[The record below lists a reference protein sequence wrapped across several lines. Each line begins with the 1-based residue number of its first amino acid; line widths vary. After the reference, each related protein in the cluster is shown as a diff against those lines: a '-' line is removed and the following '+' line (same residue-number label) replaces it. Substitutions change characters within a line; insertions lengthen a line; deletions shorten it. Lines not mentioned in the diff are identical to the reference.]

1 MTPYT
6 IVCNGCASQIS
17 KRSKVYSNVT
27 TCGKYLG
34 VSIHE
39 VRIRCPHCA
48 SFILF
53 KVNPTKH
60 DYDLVSGAVQ
70 LLQEQ
75 ENPADD
81 EAADGGAAD
90 FTGSGGGGAA
100 AVDSIESVQQALLN
114 AERIDALTSAAGVKA
129 SDLGRA
135 RAAVEAGAAATE
147 AEASASAAA
156 AAAASA
162 RNVEWTAKDSEQARA
177 DFDAAKARAAAA
189 NGATAAP
196 TSISSLLPPVVST
209 FAFSSAAGTF
219 GVFAGDSGAGAAAG
233 VSDLMSSMRAAIQ
246 HGNAS
251 GSSSSVKS
259 GTAPTS
265 ALGSGAAVVV
275 GRQLDSV
282 LASLLRNPAAS
293 TTLAATTALA
303 APSPSTGG
311 STSVADASTSGVS
324 GKTPIVV
331 SNVAVVVPSPAPP
344 AGSEETAPVAVNG
357 GRRARRGGNLLS
369 ELTE

>member
-53 KVNPTKH
+53 KVNPTKN

-75 ENPADD
+75 ENPAED
-81 EAADGGAAD
+81 ETADGGAAD
-90 FTGSGGGGAA
+90 FTGSSGGGAT

-114 AERIDALTSAAGVKA
+114 AERIDALTSAAGVRA

-147 AEASASAAA
+147 AEASASAAAA

-189 NGATAAP
+189 NVTTTAAP
-196 TSISSLLPPVVST
+196 TSSSSLLPPMAGS
-209 FAFSSAAGTF
+209 FAFSSASGTF
-219 GVFAGDSGAGAAAG
+219 GVFAGDSGAGAVAG
-233 VSDLMSSMRAAIQ
+233 VSDLMSSMRAAI
-246 HGNAS
+246 HNGNTN
-251 GSSSSVKS
+251 GSSSVKTD
-259 GTAPTS
+259 GMAPTS
-265 ALGSGAAVVV
+265 EAGPSAAIV

-282 LASLLRNPAAS
+282 LASLLRNP
-293 TTLAATTALA
+293 TATTAATALT
-303 APSPSTGG
+303 APSPTTGG
-311 STSVADASTSGVS
+311 STLVADASTSGVS
-324 GKTPIVV
+324 GKAPA
-331 SNVAVVVPSPAPP
+331 VAVSSAAVVAPP
-344 AGSEETAPVAVNG
+344 ATPPAVSEETAPVAVNG
-357 GRRARRGGNLLS
+357 GRRARRGGGNLLS